1 MPADIRSKAL
11 AAIREYR
18 VVVLTAM
25 TTPGGDRPSVVEAFV
40 ASSRLGADGL
50 GHRVRLDG
58 GVWECSCGAGGC
70 GHLLATQLV
79 TKHAPTPTTAKGSS

>member
-1 MPADIRSKAL
+1 MRSKAL

-25 TTPGGDRPSVVEAFV
+25 TTPGTDRPSVVEAFV
-40 ASSRLGADGL
+40 ASSRLGAEGL

-58 GVWECSCGAGGC
+58 GAWQCSCGADDC
-70 GHLLATQLV
+70 GHLLAVQIV
-79 TKHAPTPTTAKGSS
+79 TKYAPPR